1 MPYKIVK
8 RGNKYLTVNK
18 QTGKI
23 KGRHASKKKAVAQM
37 RLLYMVD
44 SGKKPTKTKR
54 SRKRK

>member
-23 KGRHASKKKAVAQM
+23 KGRHASKKKAVSQM
-37 RLLYMVD
+37 RLLYKIEND
-44 SGKKPTKTKR
+44 KTKR